1 VLYWDNSNDLNSD
14 PKELHHQTMCRLAW
28 RRRTI
33 HKKCLGDKQVF
44 KQEYPLTVQDA
55 FSTSATNVFPYRV
68 TEPIYY
74 RLKKNPPLCNRYQYY
89 HDQMV
94 TDKARKFCKSL
105 YGELRV
111 YQNPVPN
118 KRYVIGGDGSQG
130 IEGGDPS
137 ALVVLGLPELS
148 TVAVFEKTIG
158 AHEFAGAAYWLSVL
172 YNNALLTIELN
183 DKGGYAAMQEL
194 ENSYPDANLYFQP
207 VVKLVKGKSL
217 RYGWITNAITRGIMI
232 SDTKNLL
239 TKNHIQVYDMD
250 VLKQLRS
257 FIQHPNGKLAAAIG
271 KHDDL
276 VMSLMIA
283 VQLAKTTH
291 IEHQAAEERKT
302 PPRFSIE
309 GILREID
316 RKRSYSKGLRV

>member
-1 VLYWDNSNDLNSD
+1 
-14 PKELHHQTMCRLAW
+14 
-28 RRRTI
+28 
-33 HKKCLGDKQVF
+33 
-44 KQEYPLTVQDA
+44 
-55 FSTSATNVFPYRV
+55 
-68 TEPIYY
+68 
-74 RLKKNPPLCNRYQYY
+74 
-89 HDQMV
+89 
-94 TDKARKFCKSL
+94 
-105 YGELRV
+105 
-111 YQNPVPN
+111 
-118 KRYVIGGDGSQG
+118 
-130 IEGGDPS
+130 
-137 ALVVLGLPELS
+137 
-148 TVAVFEKTIG
+148 
-158 AHEFAGAAYWLSVL
+158 
-172 YNNALLTIELN
+172 
-183 DKGGYAAMQEL
+183 MQEL